1 MLLHIGLKRPMC
13 NSRIHTV
20 HRKRLKT
27 ERKNLRYN
35 IMNMDNKHASTK
47 EAVLRTWYG
56 HKNRTLHRRAS
67 AFGETLSAFTKKS
80 LLFFYALLCAYA
92 AQAQTTLLYQTT
104 NTDTPYRIPAIA
116 VAKNGDVIAVA
127 DHRLDKRDI
136 GYGEVD
142 MYARIST
149 DNGANWGEA
158 TKIADGTGNSGF
170 DCGFGDAAIVAD
182 RERNELLVMTVAGK
196 VVFANGSSTSHNHMA
211 MIKGNYNET
220 EKKWVWSTPSN
231 VTDKFLGTSSSLLPN
246 AYTMFIASG
255 RMLQSS
261 YKAAGKEYY
270 RVYAALLVKDS
281 SSSYYN
287 VVIYT
292 DDFGANW
299 SLLTSDKAITS
310 ADEAKLEELPNGD
323 ILISSRT
330 KGGRIFNVYSM
341 STGKWATNQITYT
354 FASNAEACNGEL
366 MIYKGLYKVGENS
379 GKTYDVLL
387 QSLPTASSRGNLKV
401 YYQAVDNN
409 SSLSTLTAT
418 SAWKEGKTIDS
429 DKAAYSTMAIQADK
443 KIGFMYEDNYTLK
456 SLGLFQGNYDY
467 ADIAYLSVSIEEMTN
482 NAYTTVAPVV
492 QTPVI
497 SPDAGEYENQ
507 VSVSISCATNGAS
520 IYYTTDGST
529 PSMVSAL
536 YEGEFTLTESST
548 ISAIAVKDAF
558 TASQVATATFTI
570 TQSGGGEG
578 GETPD
583 TPDLTT
589 YEVTTVT
596 GKIGNATYNMA
607 TFSAPVATVLPS
619 GVRAYYVKSANNET
633 VYLARISSGKSIP
646 AGEGVI
652 LTSPSTTFDMV
663 EATDESDVAVCTGNL
678 LVPTD
683 AANPMVP
690 AGAYVLAL
698 KGSGELK
705 GQFAFSLLSNDFEYK
720 PNRAYLQLEAGA
732 SLVRMFFGGNETSV
746 DDVLESTQDAVY
758 YDLTG
763 RRVANPVSGCVYI
776 QNGKK
781 VVK

>member
-1 MLLHIGLKRPMC
+1 MK
-13 NSRIHTV
+13 
-20 HRKRLKT
+20 K
-27 ERKNLRYN
+27 KNLF
-35 IMNMDNKHASTK
+35 
-47 EAVLRTWYG
+47 
-56 HKNRTLHRRAS
+56 TLCA
-67 AFGETLSAFTKKS
+67 
-80 LLFFYALLCAYA
+80 LLFCGILASV
-92 AQAQTTLLYQTT
+92 AQTTLLYQTT

-127 DHRLDKRDI
+127 DHRIDKRDI

-149 DNGANWGEA
+149 DNGVNWGEA
-158 TKIADGTGNSGF
+158 TMIADGTGNSGF

-182 RERNELLVMTVAGK
+182 RERNEVLIMTVAGK

-211 MIKGNYNET
+211 MIRGNYNET
-220 EKKWVWSTPSN
+220 EEKWEWSTPSN
-231 VTDKFLGTSSSLLPN
+231 VTEKFLGASSSLLPN

-261 YKAAGKEYY
+261 YKAEGKEYY

-299 SLLTSDKAITS
+299 ALLTSDKAITS

-387 QSLPTASSRGNLKV
+387 QSLPTASSSRGNLKV

-418 SAWKEGKTIDS
+418 GAWKEGKTIDS

-529 PSMVSAL
+529 PSMESAL

-548 ISAIAVKDAF
+548 ISAIAVKDGF
-558 TASQVATATFTI
+558 TASEVATATFTI
-570 TQSGGGEG
+570 VQAGGG

-583 TPDLTT
+583 TPDTPFEGKTFAFTAL
-589 YEVTTVT
+589 E
-596 GKIGNATYNMA
+596 GKIGTQTCGMA
-607 TFSAPVATVLPS
+607 TFSATVPTMVPA
-619 GVRAYYVKSANNET
+619 GVTAYYVRKADENIVT
-633 VYLARISSGKSIP
+633 LTRISRSMAIP
-646 AGEGVI
+646 ANEGVI
-652 LTSPSTTFDMV
+652 LMAGSAGDYVMTEVEDGTSVAELTGNMLVGTCDKKSTTL
-663 EATDESDVAVCTGNL
+663 ESTD
-678 LVPTD
+678 
-683 AANPMVP
+683 
-690 AGAYVLAL
+690 YVLAL
-698 KGSGELK
+698 KGSGTLE
-705 GQFAFSLLSNDFEYK
+705 GQFAFCLVGDMAVTQ
-720 PNRAYLQLEAGA
+720 PANRAYLQMESGA
-732 SLVRMFFGGNETSV
+732 SQVRMMFDGNETSV
-746 DDVLESTQDAVY
+746 DDVLATPQGSAEY

-763 RRVANPVSGCVYI
+763 RRVKHPAKGIYI
-776 QNGKK
+776 
-781 VVK
+781 VKGQIIVEE

>member
-1 MLLHIGLKRPMC
+1 MNKYSLPG
-13 NSRIHTV
+13 
-20 HRKRLKT
+20 RL
-27 ERKNLRYN
+27 
-35 IMNMDNKHASTK
+35 A
-47 EAVLRTWYG
+47 EAAFRTCYG

-67 AFGETLSAFTKKS
+67 SFGKALSAFTKKS
-80 LLFFYALLCAYA
+80 LLFFYASLCAYG

-136 GYGEVD
+136 GYGQVD

-158 TKIADGTGNSGF
+158 TIIADGTGNSGF

-261 YKAAGKEYY
+261 YKAEGKEYY

-299 SLLTSDKAITS
+299 ALLTSDKAITS

-418 SAWKEGKTIDS
+418 GAWKEGKTIDS

-467 ADIAYLSVSIEEMTN
+467 ADIAYLPISIEEMTN

-507 VSVSISCATNGAS
+507 VSVSISCATTGAS
-520 IYYTTDGST
+520 IYYTVDGTEPTAGST
-529 PSMVSAL
+529 L
-536 YEGEFTLTESST
+536 YEGTITLTESCT
-548 ISAIAVKDAF
+548 LNAIAVKDGF
-558 TASQVATATFTI
+558 TASEVATATFTI

-583 TPDLTT
+583 TPFEGKTFGFTAL
-589 YEVTTVT
+589 E
-596 GKIGNATYNMA
+596 GKIGTQTCGMA
-607 TFSAPVATVLPS
+607 TFSATVPTMVPA
-619 GVRAYYVKSANNET
+619 GVTAYYVRKADENIVT
-633 VYLARISSGKSIP
+633 LTRISRSMAIP
-646 AGEGVI
+646 ANEGVI
-652 LTSPSTTFDMV
+652 LMAGSAGDYVMT
-663 EATDESDVAVCTGNL
+663 EAETGTVTEASMTGNL
-678 LVPTD
+678 LAGTCDRESTTLKSTD
-683 AANPMVP
+683 
-690 AGAYVLAL
+690 YVLAL
-698 KGSGELK
+698 KGSGTLA
-705 GQFAFSLLSNDFEYK
+705 GQFAFCLVGDMTVTL
-720 PNRAYLQLEAGA
+720 PANRAYLQMEAGA
-732 SLVRMFFGGNETSV
+732 SLVRMMFDGNETSV
-746 DDVLESTQDAVY
+746 DDVLETTQDDAIY

-763 RRVANPVSGCVYI
+763 RRVAKPVSGSVYI

>member
-1 MLLHIGLKRPMC
+1 
-13 NSRIHTV
+13 
-20 HRKRLKT
+20 
-27 ERKNLRYN
+27 
-35 IMNMDNKHASTK
+35 MNMDNKHASTK
-47 EAVLRTWYG
+47 EAALRTWYG
-56 HKNRTLHRRAS
+56 HKTCKSHRRAS
-67 AFGETLSAFTKKS
+67 AFGEALSAFTKKS
-80 LLFFYALLCAYA
+80 LLFFCASLCAYA
-92 AQAQTTLLYQTT
+92 AQAQTTVLYQTT

-231 VTDKFLGTSSSLLPN
+231 VTDKFLGASSSLLPN

-341 STGKWATNQITYT
+341 STGKWDTNQITYT

-379 GKTYDVLL
+379 GKTYDVML

-401 YYQAVDNN
+401 YYQAVDES

-529 PSMVSAL
+529 PSMESAL

-548 ISAIAVKDAF
+548 ISVIAVKDGF

-583 TPDLTT
+583 TPDTPFEGKT
-589 YEVTTVT
+589 FEVIAKE
-596 GKIGNATYNMA
+596 GKIGTQTYGMA
-607 TFSAPVATVLPS
+607 TFSATVPTMVPA
-619 GVRAYYVKSANNET
+619 GMTAYYVRKADESIIT
-633 VYLARISSGKSIP
+633 LTRISRNMAIP
-646 AGEGVI
+646 ANEGVI
-652 LTSPSTTFDMV
+652 LLAGSAGGYVMT
-663 EATDESDVAVCTGNL
+663 EAETGAVTEASMTGNL
-678 LVPTD
+678 LAGTCDRESTTLKSTD
-683 AANPMVP
+683 
-690 AGAYVLAL
+690 YVLAL
-698 KGSGELK
+698 KGSGTLA
-705 GQFAFSLLSNDFEYK
+705 GQFAFCLVGDMTVTL
-720 PNRAYLQLEAGA
+720 PANRAYLQMEAGA
-732 SLVRMFFGGNETSV
+732 SLVRMMFGGNETSV
-746 DDVLESTQDAVY
+746 DDVLETTQDAIY

-763 RRVANPVSGCVYI
+763 RRVKKPAKGIYI
-776 QNGKK
+776 
-781 VVK
+781 VKGQIIAEE

>member
-1 MLLHIGLKRPMC
+1 MK
-13 NSRIHTV
+13 
-20 HRKRLKT
+20 K
-27 ERKNLRYN
+27 KNLF
-35 IMNMDNKHASTK
+35 
-47 EAVLRTWYG
+47 
-56 HKNRTLHRRAS
+56 TLCA
-67 AFGETLSAFTKKS
+67 
-80 LLFFYALLCAYA
+80 LLFCGVLASV
-92 AQAQTTLLYQTT
+92 AQTTVLYQTT

-158 TKIADGTGNSGF
+158 TMIADGTGNSGF

-182 RERNELLVMTVAGK
+182 RERNEVLIMTVAGK

-211 MIKGNYNET
+211 MIRGNYNET
-220 EKKWVWSTPSN
+220 EKKWVWSTPTN
-231 VTDKFLGTSSSLLPN
+231 VTDKFLGASSSLLPN

-310 ADEAKLEELPNGD
+310 ADEAKVEELPNGD

-330 KGGRIFNVYSM
+330 KGGRIYNVYSM
-341 STGKWATNQITYT
+341 STGEWNTEQIAYT

-418 SAWKEGKTIDS
+418 GAWKEGKTIDS

-467 ADIAYLSVSIEEMTN
+467 ADIAYLPISIEEMTN

-497 SPDAGEYENQ
+497 SPEAGDYEDQ

-529 PSMVSAL
+529 PSMESAL
-536 YEGEFTLTESST
+536 YEGSITLTESCT
-548 ISAIAVKDAF
+548 LNAIAVKDGF
-558 TASQVATATFTI
+558 TASEVATATFTI

-583 TPDLTT
+583 TPDTPFEGNTFAFTAL
-589 YEVTTVT
+589 E
-596 GKIGNATYNMA
+596 GKIGTQACGMA
-607 TFSAPVATVLPS
+607 TFSATVPTMVPA
-619 GVRAYYVKSANNET
+619 GVTAYYVRKADENIVT
-633 VYLARISSGKSIP
+633 LTRISRSMAIP
-646 AGEGVI
+646 ANEGVI
-652 LTSPSTTFDMV
+652 LMAGSAGDYEMTEAENGTSVAELTGNMLVGTCDKESTTLKS
-663 EATDESDVAVCTGNL
+663 TD
-678 LVPTD
+678 
-683 AANPMVP
+683 
-690 AGAYVLAL
+690 YVLAL
-698 KGSGELK
+698 KGSGTLE
-705 GQFAFSLLSNDFEYK
+705 GQFAFCLVGDMTVTQ
-720 PNRAYLQLEAGA
+720 PANRAYLQMESGA
-732 SLVRMFFGGNETSV
+732 SQVRMMFDGNETSV
-746 DDVLESTQDAVY
+746 DDVLAMPQGSAEY

-763 RRVANPVSGCVYI
+763 RRVKKPAKGVY
-776 QNGKK
+776 
-781 VVK
+781 VVKGQIIVEE

>member
-1 MLLHIGLKRPMC
+1 MK
-13 NSRIHTV
+13 
-20 HRKRLKT
+20 K
-27 ERKNLRYN
+27 KNLF
-35 IMNMDNKHASTK
+35 
-47 EAVLRTWYG
+47 
-56 HKNRTLHRRAS
+56 TLCA
-67 AFGETLSAFTKKS
+67 
-80 LLFFYALLCAYA
+80 LLFCGILASV
-92 AQAQTTLLYQTT
+92 AQTTLLYQTT

-127 DHRLDKRDI
+127 DHRIDKRDI
-136 GYGEVD
+136 GYGQVD

-158 TKIADGTGNSGF
+158 TMIANGTGNSGF

-182 RERNELLVMTVAGK
+182 RERNEVLIMTVAGK
-196 VVFANGSSTSHNHMA
+196 VVFANGSSTNHNHMA

-261 YKAAGKEYY
+261 YKAEGKEYY

-299 SLLTSDKAITS
+299 ALLTSDKAITS

-387 QSLPTASSRGNLKV
+387 QSLPTASSRANLKV

-418 SAWKEGKTIDS
+418 GAWKEGKTIDS

-507 VSVSISCATNGAS
+507 VSVSISCATTGAS

-529 PSMVSAL
+529 PSMESAL

-548 ISAIAVKDAF
+548 ISAIAVKDGF
-558 TASQVATATFTI
+558 TASEVATATFTI
-570 TQSGGGEG
+570 TQSGGSEG

-583 TPDLTT
+583 TPDTPFEGNTFAFTAL
-589 YEVTTVT
+589 E
-596 GKIGNATYNMA
+596 GKIGTQACGMA
-607 TFSAPVATVLPS
+607 TFSATVPTMVPA
-619 GVRAYYVKSANNET
+619 GVTAYYVRKADESIVT
-633 VYLARISSGKSIP
+633 LTRISRNMAIP
-646 AGEGVI
+646 ANEGVI
-652 LTSPSTTFDMV
+652 LMAGSAGDYVMTEVEDGTSVAELTGNMLVGTCDKESTTLNS
-663 EATDESDVAVCTGNL
+663 TD
-678 LVPTD
+678 
-683 AANPMVP
+683 
-690 AGAYVLAL
+690 YVLAL
-698 KGSGELK
+698 KGSGTLE
-705 GQFAFSLLSNDFEYK
+705 GQFAFCLVGDMTVTQ
-720 PNRAYLQLEAGA
+720 PANRAYLQMESGA
-732 SLVRMFFGGNETSV
+732 SQVRMMFDGNETSV
-746 DDVLESTQDAVY
+746 DDVLATPQGSAEY

-763 RRVANPVSGCVYI
+763 RRVKKPAKGVY
-776 QNGKK
+776 
-781 VVK
+781 VVKGGGIEYR

>member
-1 MLLHIGLKRPMC
+1 MK
-13 NSRIHTV
+13 
-20 HRKRLKT
+20 K
-27 ERKNLRYN
+27 KNLF
-35 IMNMDNKHASTK
+35 
-47 EAVLRTWYG
+47 
-56 HKNRTLHRRAS
+56 TLCA
-67 AFGETLSAFTKKS
+67 
-80 LLFFYALLCAYA
+80 LLFCGVLASV
-92 AQAQTTLLYQTT
+92 AQTTLLYQTT

-127 DHRLDKRDI
+127 DHRIDKRDI
-136 GYGEVD
+136 GYGQVD

-158 TKIADGTGNSGF
+158 TMIADGTGISGF

-182 RERNELLVMTVAGK
+182 RERNEVLIMTVAGK

-261 YKAAGKEYY
+261 YKAEGKEYY

-299 SLLTSDKAITS
+299 ALLTSDKAITS

-330 KGGRIFNVYSM
+330 KGGRIYNVYSV
-341 STGKWATNQITYT
+341 STGEWNTEQIAYT

-387 QSLPTASSRGNLKV
+387 QSLPTASNRGNLKV

-418 SAWKEGKTIDS
+418 GAWKEGKTIDS
-429 DKAAYSTMAIQADK
+429 DNAAYSTMAIQADK

-467 ADIAYLSVSIEEMTN
+467 ADIAYLPISIEEMTN

-529 PSMVSAL
+529 PSMESAL

-548 ISAIAVKDAF
+548 ISAIAVKDGF
-558 TASQVATATFTI
+558 TASEVATATFTI

-583 TPDLTT
+583 TPFEGKTFAFTALD
-589 YEVTTVT
+589 
-596 GKIGNATYNMA
+596 GKIGTQTCGMA
-607 TFSAPVATVLPS
+607 TFSATVPTTVPA
-619 GVRAYYVKSANNET
+619 GVTAYYVRKADESIVT
-633 VYLARISSGKSIP
+633 LTRISRNMAIP
-646 AGEGVI
+646 ANEGVI
-652 LTSPSTTFDMV
+652 LMAGSAGDYVMTEVEDGTSVAELTGNMLVGTCDKESTTLKS
-663 EATDESDVAVCTGNL
+663 TD
-678 LVPTD
+678 
-683 AANPMVP
+683 
-690 AGAYVLAL
+690 YVLAL
-698 KGSGELK
+698 KGSGTLE
-705 GQFAFSLLSNDFEYK
+705 GQFAFCLVGDMTVTQ
-720 PNRAYLQLEAGA
+720 PANRAYLQMESGA
-732 SLVRMFFGGNETSV
+732 SQVRMMFDGNETSV
-746 DDVLESTQDAVY
+746 DDVLATPQGSAEY

-763 RRVANPVSGCVYI
+763 RRVKKPAKGVY
-776 QNGKK
+776 
-781 VVK
+781 VVKGGRIECR

>member
-1 MLLHIGLKRPMC
+1 MK
-13 NSRIHTV
+13 
-20 HRKRLKT
+20 K
-27 ERKNLRYN
+27 KNLF
-35 IMNMDNKHASTK
+35 
-47 EAVLRTWYG
+47 
-56 HKNRTLHRRAS
+56 TLCA
-67 AFGETLSAFTKKS
+67 
-80 LLFFYALLCAYA
+80 LLFCGILASV
-92 AQAQTTLLYQTT
+92 AQTTVLYQTT

-158 TKIADGTGNSGF
+158 TMIADGTGNSGF

-182 RERNELLVMTVAGK
+182 RERNEVLIMTVAGK

-211 MIKGNYNET
+211 MIRGNYNET
-220 EKKWVWSTPSN
+220 EEKWEWSTPTN
-231 VTDKFLGTSSSLLPN
+231 VTDKFLGASSSLLPN

-310 ADEAKLEELPNGD
+310 ADEAKVEELPNGD

-330 KGGRIFNVYSM
+330 KGGRIYNVYSM
-341 STGKWATNQITYT
+341 STGEWNTEQIAYT

-401 YYQAVDNN
+401 YYQAIDNN

-418 SAWKEGKTIDS
+418 GAWKEGKTIDS
-429 DKAAYSTMAIQADK
+429 DNAAYSTMAIQADK

-467 ADIAYLSVSIEEMTN
+467 ADIAYLPISIEEMTN

-497 SPDAGEYENQ
+497 SPDAGEYEDQ

-529 PSMVSAL
+529 PSMESAL

-548 ISAIAVKDAF
+548 VSAIAVKDGF
-558 TASQVATATFTI
+558 TASEVATATFTI
-570 TQSGGGEG
+570 TQSGGS

-583 TPDLTT
+583 TPFEGNTFAFTAL
-589 YEVTTVT
+589 E
-596 GKIGNATYNMA
+596 GKIGTQTCGMA
-607 TFSAPVATVLPS
+607 TFSATVPTTVPA
-619 GVRAYYVKSANNET
+619 GVTAYYVRKADESIVT
-633 VYLARISSGKSIP
+633 LTRISRSMAIP
-646 AGEGVI
+646 ANEGVI
-652 LTSPSTTFDMV
+652 LMAGSAGDYVMTEVEDGTSVAELTGNMLVGTCDKESTTLKS
-663 EATDESDVAVCTGNL
+663 TD
-678 LVPTD
+678 
-683 AANPMVP
+683 
-690 AGAYVLAL
+690 YVLAL
-698 KGSGELK
+698 KGSGTLA
-705 GQFAFSLLSNDFEYK
+705 GQFAFCLVGDMTVTQ
-720 PNRAYLQLEAGA
+720 PANRAYLQMESGA
-732 SLVRMFFGGNETSV
+732 SQVRMMFDGNETSV
-746 DDVLESTQDAVY
+746 DDVLATPQGSAEY

-763 RRVANPVSGCVYI
+763 RRVKKPAKGVY
-776 QNGKK
+776 
-781 VVK
+781 VVKGQIIVEE

>member
-1 MLLHIGLKRPMC
+1 MK
-13 NSRIHTV
+13 
-20 HRKRLKT
+20 K
-27 ERKNLRYN
+27 KNLF
-35 IMNMDNKHASTK
+35 
-47 EAVLRTWYG
+47 
-56 HKNRTLHRRAS
+56 TLCA
-67 AFGETLSAFTKKS
+67 
-80 LLFFYALLCAYA
+80 LLFCGILASV
-92 AQAQTTLLYQTT
+92 AQTTLLYQTT

-127 DHRLDKRDI
+127 DHRIDKRDI

-149 DNGANWGEA
+149 DNGVNWGEA
-158 TKIADGTGNSGF
+158 TMIADGTGKSGF

-182 RERNELLVMTVAGK
+182 RERNEVLIMTVAGK

-220 EKKWVWSTPSN
+220 EKKWVWSTPTN
-231 VTDKFLGTSSSLLPN
+231 VTEKFLGASSSLLPN

-261 YKAAGKEYY
+261 YKAEGKEYY

-387 QSLPTASSRGNLKV
+387 QSLPTASSSRANLKV

-409 SSLSTLTAT
+409 SSLSTLAAT
-418 SAWKEGKTIDS
+418 GAWKEGKTIDS

-520 IYYTTDGST
+520 IYYTVDGTVPTAGST
-529 PSMVSAL
+529 L
-536 YEGEFTLTESST
+536 YEGTITLTESCT
-548 ISAIAVKDAF
+548 LNAIAVKDGF
-558 TASQVATATFTI
+558 TASEVATATFTI

-583 TPDLTT
+583 TPDTPFEGNTFAFTAL
-589 YEVTTVT
+589 E
-596 GKIGNATYNMA
+596 GKIGTQACGMA
-607 TFSAPVATVLPS
+607 TFSATVPTMVPA
-619 GVRAYYVKSANNET
+619 GVTAYYVRKADENIVT
-633 VYLARISSGKSIP
+633 LTRISRSMAIP
-646 AGEGVI
+646 ANEGVI
-652 LTSPSTTFDMV
+652 LMAGSAGDYVMTEVEDGTS
-663 EATDESDVAVCTGNL
+663 VAELTGNM
-678 LVPTD
+678 LVGTCNNESTILNSTD
-683 AANPMVP
+683 
-690 AGAYVLAL
+690 YVLAL
-698 KGSGELK
+698 KGSGTLE
-705 GQFAFSLLSNDFEYK
+705 GQFAFCLVGDMTVTQ
-720 PNRAYLQLEAGA
+720 PANRAYLQMESGA
-732 SLVRMFFGGNETSV
+732 SQVRMMFDGNETSV
-746 DDVLESTQDAVY
+746 DDVLATPQGSAEY

-763 RRVANPVSGCVYI
+763 RRVKKPAKGVY
-776 QNGKK
+776 
-781 VVK
+781 VVKGQIIVEE

>member
-1 MLLHIGLKRPMC
+1 MK
-13 NSRIHTV
+13 
-20 HRKRLKT
+20 K
-27 ERKNLRYN
+27 KNLF
-35 IMNMDNKHASTK
+35 
-47 EAVLRTWYG
+47 
-56 HKNRTLHRRAS
+56 TLCA
-67 AFGETLSAFTKKS
+67 
-80 LLFFYALLCAYA
+80 LLFCGILASV
-92 AQAQTTLLYQTT
+92 AQTTLLYQTT

-127 DHRLDKRDI
+127 DHRIDKRDI

-149 DNGANWGEA
+149 DNGVNWGEA
-158 TKIADGTGNSGF
+158 TMIADGTGKSGF

-182 RERNELLVMTVAGK
+182 RERNEVLIMTVAGK

-220 EKKWVWSTPSN
+220 EKKWVWSTPTN
-231 VTDKFLGTSSSLLPN
+231 VTEKFLGASSSLLPN

-261 YKAAGKEYY
+261 YKAEGKEYY

-387 QSLPTASSRGNLKV
+387 QSLPTGSSRSNLKV

-409 SSLSTLTAT
+409 SSLSTLAAT
-418 SAWKEGKTIDS
+418 GAWKEGKTIDS
-429 DKAAYSTMAIQADK
+429 DNAAYSTMAIQADK

-520 IYYTTDGST
+520 IYYTVDGTVPTAGST
-529 PSMVSAL
+529 L
-536 YEGEFTLTESST
+536 YEGTITLTESCT
-548 ISAIAVKDAF
+548 LNAIAVKDGF
-558 TASQVATATFTI
+558 TASEVATATFTI

-583 TPDLTT
+583 TPDTPFEGNTFAFTAL
-589 YEVTTVT
+589 E
-596 GKIGNATYNMA
+596 GKIGTQACGMA
-607 TFSAPVATVLPS
+607 TFSATVPTMVPA
-619 GVRAYYVKSANNET
+619 GVTAYYVRKADENIVT
-633 VYLARISSGKSIP
+633 LTRISRSMAIP
-646 AGEGVI
+646 ANEGVI
-652 LTSPSTTFDMV
+652 LMAGSAGDYVMTEVEDGTS
-663 EATDESDVAVCTGNL
+663 VAELTGNM
-678 LVPTD
+678 LVGTCNNESTILNSTD
-683 AANPMVP
+683 
-690 AGAYVLAL
+690 YVLAL
-698 KGSGELK
+698 KGSGTLE
-705 GQFAFSLLSNDFEYK
+705 GQFAFCLVGDMTVTQ
-720 PNRAYLQLEAGA
+720 PANRAYLQMESGA
-732 SLVRMFFGGNETSV
+732 SQVRMMFDGNETSV
-746 DDVLESTQDAVY
+746 DDVLATPQGSAEY

-763 RRVANPVSGCVYI
+763 RRVKKPAKGVY
-776 QNGKK
+776 
-781 VVK
+781 VVKGQIIVEE

>member
-1 MLLHIGLKRPMC
+1 MK
-13 NSRIHTV
+13 
-20 HRKRLKT
+20 K
-27 ERKNLRYN
+27 KNLF
-35 IMNMDNKHASTK
+35 
-47 EAVLRTWYG
+47 
-56 HKNRTLHRRAS
+56 TLCA
-67 AFGETLSAFTKKS
+67 
-80 LLFFYALLCAYA
+80 LLFCGILASV
-92 AQAQTTLLYQTT
+92 AQTTLLYQTT

-127 DHRLDKRDI
+127 DHRIDKRDI

-158 TKIADGTGNSGF
+158 TMIADGTGNSGF

-182 RERNELLVMTVAGK
+182 RERNEVLIMTVAGK
-196 VVFANGSSTSHNHMA
+196 VVFANGSSTNHNHMA

-261 YKAAGKEYY
+261 YKAEGKEYY

-401 YYQAVDNN
+401 YYQAVDES

-418 SAWKEGKTIDS
+418 GAWKEGKTIDS
-429 DKAAYSTMAIQADK
+429 DNAAYSTMAIQADK
-443 KIGFMYEDNYTLK
+443 KIGFLYEDNYTLK

-467 ADIAYLSVSIEEMTN
+467 ADIAYLPISIEEMTN

-507 VSVSISCATNGAS
+507 VSISISCATNGAS

-529 PSMVSAL
+529 PSMESAL

-548 ISAIAVKDAF
+548 ISAIAVKDGF
-558 TASQVATATFTI
+558 TASEVATATFTI

-583 TPDLTT
+583 TPFEGNTFGFTAL
-589 YEVTTVT
+589 E
-596 GKIGNATYNMA
+596 GKIGTQTCGMA
-607 TFSAPVATVLPS
+607 TFSATVPTMVPA
-619 GVRAYYVKSANNET
+619 GVTAYYVRKADENIVT
-633 VYLARISSGKSIP
+633 LTRISRSMAIP
-646 AGEGVI
+646 ANEGVI
-652 LTSPSTTFDMV
+652 LMAGSAGDYVMTEVEDGTSVAELTGNMLVGTCDKESTTLNS
-663 EATDESDVAVCTGNL
+663 TD
-678 LVPTD
+678 
-683 AANPMVP
+683 
-690 AGAYVLAL
+690 YVLAL
-698 KGSGELK
+698 KGSGTLE
-705 GQFAFSLLSNDFEYK
+705 GQFAFCLVGDMTVTQ
-720 PNRAYLQLEAGA
+720 PANRAYLQMESGA
-732 SLVRMFFGGNETSV
+732 SQVRMMFDGNETSV
-746 DDVLESTQDAVY
+746 DDVLATPQGSAEY

-763 RRVANPVSGCVYI
+763 RRVKKPTKGVY
-776 QNGKK
+776 
-781 VVK
+781 VVKGQIIVEE

>member
-1 MLLHIGLKRPMC
+1 MNKYSLPG
-13 NSRIHTV
+13 
-20 HRKRLKT
+20 RL
-27 ERKNLRYN
+27 
-35 IMNMDNKHASTK
+35 A
-47 EAVLRTWYG
+47 EAALRTCYG
-56 HKNRTLHRRAS
+56 HKNRTSHRRAS
-67 AFGETLSAFTKKS
+67 AFGEALSAFTKKS
-80 LLFFYALLCAYA
+80 LLFFYALLCAYG
-92 AQAQTTLLYQTT
+92 AQAQTTVLYKTT
-104 NTDTPYRIPAIA
+104 NTNTPYRIPAIA

-127 DHRLDKRDI
+127 DHRIDKRDI

-158 TKIADGTGNSGF
+158 TMIADGTGISGF

-182 RERNELLVMTVAGK
+182 RERNEVLIMTVAGK

-220 EKKWVWSTPSN
+220 EEKWEWSTPSN
-231 VTDKFLGTSSSLLPN
+231 VTDKFLGTNSSLLPN

-299 SLLTSDKAITS
+299 ALLTSDKAITS

-330 KGGRIFNVYSM
+330 KGGRIYNVYSM
-341 STGKWATNQITYT
+341 STGTWNTEQITYT

-409 SSLSTLTAT
+409 SSLSKLTAT
-418 SAWKEGKTIDS
+418 DAWTEGKTIDS
-429 DKAAYSTMAIQADK
+429 DNAAYSTMAIQADK

-456 SLGLFQGNYDY
+456 SLGIFQGNYDY

-529 PSMVSAL
+529 PSMESAL

-548 ISAIAVKDAF
+548 ISAIAVKDGF
-558 TASQVATATFTI
+558 TASEVATATFTI

-583 TPDLTT
+583 TPDTPFEGKTFAFTALD
-589 YEVTTVT
+589 
-596 GKIGNATYNMA
+596 GKIGTQTCGMA
-607 TFSAPVATVLPS
+607 TFSATVPTMVPA
-619 GVRAYYVKSANNET
+619 GVTAYYVRKADENIVT
-633 VYLARISSGKSIP
+633 LTRISRSMAIP
-646 AGEGVI
+646 ANEGVI
-652 LTSPSTTFDMV
+652 LMAGSAGDYEMTEVEDGTSVAELTGNMLVGTCDKESTTLKS
-663 EATDESDVAVCTGNL
+663 TD
-678 LVPTD
+678 
-683 AANPMVP
+683 
-690 AGAYVLAL
+690 YVLAL
-698 KGSGELK
+698 KGSGTLA
-705 GQFAFSLLSNDFEYK
+705 GQFAFCLVGDMTVTQ
-720 PNRAYLQLEAGA
+720 PANRAYLQMESGA
-732 SLVRMFFGGNETSV
+732 SQVRMMFDGNETSV
-746 DDVLESTQDAVY
+746 DDVLATPQGSAEY

-763 RRVANPVSGCVYI
+763 RRVKKPAKGVY
-776 QNGKK
+776 
-781 VVK
+781 VVKGQIIVEE